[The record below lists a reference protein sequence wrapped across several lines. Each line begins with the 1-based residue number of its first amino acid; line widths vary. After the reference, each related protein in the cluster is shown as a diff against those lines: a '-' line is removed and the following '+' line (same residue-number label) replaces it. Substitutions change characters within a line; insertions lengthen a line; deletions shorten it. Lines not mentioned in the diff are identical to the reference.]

1 MSAVNNTVSVAVLSR
16 VYNVLL
22 NNGLLDPSDTYES
35 FEYKVIRANWIPEDE
50 ALKFECL
57 TDAENNVLPES
68 EEERNRVHQHL
79 LSKECFKGDIPRLVL
94 VNHAENRDAK
104 LSPGNNQYP
113 PLKNFSQKGMVIN
126 LETQEVLCP
135 GTTWMSTI
143 THSDDMKVLAADS
156 LIGVRVQGPIEG
168 ATVSMFYYPE
178 GKEIFIG
185 TNKRVLKISKI
196 IAGGGSRWNF
206 YGSGA
211 VENTSG
217 LFPLTSE
224 DQLRFDIH
232 RGALSVLLNI
242 ALDHLG
248 ISDFECNDPAEF
260 VTKVLHDVFFAGNE
274 DLVYSGILSG
284 RPFAS
289 QSKTM
294 DDSDY
299 EDLTFTLNSVAKRT
313 FQPGSDA
320 TFWEESVYQTVN
332 GVVYRSG
339 VCETLAESL
348 DKFSLDISKFEV
360 DPEDLVSSN
369 AVNLWNAPELGD
381 SEDVLFIYD
390 IERNGQRRIVRYQ
403 APESR
408 FRDCVIRGGSES
420 ELEEI
425 TEFFPR
431 HRNRKFP
438 TPANIRERVQQVIT
452 LSVRGSGY
460 YAFQHVPVLG
470 TPGSKFLKTLVSYRM
485 NELMDEKLSEASR
498 HWVDV
503 AYPLSQFDM
512 ASGQETTNHRFFH
525 SEKNRKICNGL
536 AVLYAS
542 VSEGLKKVVVDEI
555 ARYFI
560 SRMLVAMAAFLPAR
574 ALKTME
580 SSYLRQ
586 TCFEGDNL
594 PIGIH
599 KIRLICPEPT
609 LNNSQRKY
617 RIAETVSK
625 LSYLDIHFA
634 MGFVN
639 FPNRQNLQYTVPL
652 TTY

>member
-1 MSAVNNTVSVAVLSR
+1 MSATNNTVSVAVLSR
-16 VYNVLL
+16 IYNVLL

-35 FEYKVIRANWIPEDE
+35 FEYKVIRANWTPEDE
-50 ALKFECL
+50 AMKFEVL
-57 TDAENNVLPES
+57 TDAENNILPES
-68 EEERNRVHQHL
+68 EEERNRVYQHL

-94 VNHAENRDAK
+94 VNYAEKRDAK

-135 GTTWMSTI
+135 GTTWMSTV
-143 THSDDMKVLAADS
+143 TRPEEARTLAADT
-156 LIGVRVQGPIEG
+156 IVGFRVQRPIEG
-168 ATVSMFYYPE
+168 ASVSMFYYPE

-196 IAGGGSRWNF
+196 ISGGGSRWNF

-211 VENTSG
+211 VENSSG
-217 LFPLTSE
+217 LFPLISE

-232 RGALSVLLNI
+232 RGALSVFLNI

-248 ISDFECNDPAEF
+248 ISGFECDDPAEF

-274 DLVYSGILSG
+274 NLVYNGILSG

-313 FQPGSDA
+313 FQTESHS
-320 TFWEESVYQTVN
+320 TIWEEAVYKTVN
-332 GVVYRSG
+332 GVVYPSE
-339 VCETLAESL
+339 VCESLAESL
-348 DKFSLDISKFEV
+348 DKFSLNISKFEV
-360 DPEDLVSSN
+360 DPDSLFSKN
-369 AVNLWNAPELGD
+369 GVNLWNAPELED
-381 SEDVLFIYD
+381 SEDVLFIND
-390 IERNGQRRIVRYQ
+390 ISPNGQRGIIRYQ
-403 APESR
+403 APETR
-408 FRDCVIRGGSES
+408 FREYVIRGGSEG
-420 ELEEI
+420 EFHEI
-425 TEFFPR
+425 AEFFPR

-452 LSVRGSGY
+452 LSTQGSGY

-470 TPGSKFLKTLVSYRM
+470 TPGSRILKSLVSERMKELM
-485 NELMDEKLSEASR
+485 NEKLFAASR
-498 HWVDV
+498 HWEDI
-503 AYPLSQFDM
+503 AYPLSQFDL
-512 ASGQETTNHRFFH
+512 APGQESTNHRFFQ
-525 SEKNRKICNGL
+525 SEKNRKVCNGL
-536 AVLYAS
+536 AVLYAC
-542 VSEGLKKVVVDEI
+542 VSNGLKNVVVDEI

-560 SRMLVAMAAFLPAR
+560 SRMLVAMTAFLPTH
-574 ALKTME
+574 ALNSME
-580 SSYLRQ
+580 SSFLHHIS
-586 TCFEGDNL
+586 FEGDNL
-594 PIGIH
+594 PIGVH
-599 KIRLICPEPT
+599 KIRLIRPEPT

-617 RIAETVSK
+617 RIAHSISHLT
-625 LSYLDIHFA
+625 YLDIHFA
-634 MGFVN
+634 MGFLN
-639 FPNRQNLQYTVPL
+639 FPHKQSIQYTVPL